1 MRSSDWS
8 SDVCSSDLV
17 GGRGD
22 SLGLNGNKTLADRRL
37 WAFLLGVVAV
47 TIGVLLHLPM
57 FWMGRDMGF
66 RMAGMPMDGAMIA
79 GLWMIVAGIGVAA
92 SGLLAKGLSQQIE
105 ASSQP
110 AVSATEA
117 APQSHATW
125 RLTAVRGGAAVIA
138 LLKPTTT

>member
-1 MRSSDWS
+1 M
-8 SDVCSSDLV
+8 

-66 RMAGMPMDGAMIA
+66 RIAGMPMDGAMIA
-79 GLWMIVAGIGVAA
+79 GMWMIVAGIGVAA
-92 SGLLAKGLSQQIE
+92 YGLLPKGLSQQIE
-105 ASSQP
+105 ASSQLDRK
-110 AVSATEA
+110 STRLNS
-117 APQSHATW
+117 SH
-125 RLTAVRGGAAVIA
+125 
-138 LLKPTTT
+138 